1 MAGTEDVFME
11 VINELSASFGGT
23 PTAEQLSEACDLSL
37 DEAQQ
42 VLSELGLLPGR
53 NAPKVKATAAKA
65 AASKSAAAKSVAVP
79 PLAAGDESDEVE
91 QPEPGSRLVMAV
103 LPGTLEVPME
113 EDDATV
119 RHPSPEPASPADHG
133 KNGET
138 EDEVELVEKAFVP
151 RLVLPDRL
159 PTSQETPL
167 SGMKKRQLSFT
178 ELSCEK
184 RQARVNAVFVHLLVR
199 TSMFIT
205 CYDNVMPC
213 HAVPVMADPC
223 HAICT
228 WVFNFSQCHVGSYPM
243 VEDIFLPGHDTPCH
257 S

>member
-79 PLAAGDESDEVE
+79 PLAVGDESNEEE
-91 QPEPGSRLVMAV
+91 QPEPGSRLVRAV

-133 KNGET
+133 ENGET
-138 EDEVELVEKAFVP
+138 EPDEVELVEEAFAP
-151 RLVLPDRL
+151 RLMLPDRQ

-167 SGMKKRQLSFT
+167 SGMKRQLSFT
-178 ELSCEK
+178 ETSCEK
-184 RQARVNAVFVHLLVR
+184 RQARMNAVFVHLLVR

-213 HAVPVMADPC
+213 HASNGCSMPC
-223 HAICT
+223 HMHMGVQFFTMSCWFI
-228 WVFNFSQCHVGSYPM
+228 SHG
-243 VEDIFLPGHDTPCH
+243 
-257 S
+257 